1 MYRTIKIKY
10 MKKFL
15 STIFLLS
22 LWFSA
27 LHAQNYVI
35 RGTVSASQK
44 PVEAATISL
53 LKQDSTQIKHAVSDK
68 SGRFVLQNLKDGIY
82 MVSIQAVGNKV
93 YYSPV
98 IVVNEQHQQV
108 DLQTI
113 NLEATAKL
121 NDVTVSSK
129 KQYIEQKIDKT
140 VVNVDASP
148 TNTGLSAYEIL
159 EKTPG
164 VTIDKDGNISLKG
177 KQGVMVMIDGK
188 PTYLS
193 PSDLANFL
201 KNMPSTTL
209 DQIELMTNPS
219 AKYDAAGNSG
229 IINFKTKKSKTKG
242 FNTSITIGGGEGK
255 YPKTN
260 ESINLNYRTGKI
272 NVFAN
277 YSYDYAKRFH
287 TLDLTR
293 KFRNAAGNVDTIFAQ
308 RTDMVSDYQSHYF
321 KTGMDFYASKNTTV
335 GFSVN
340 GDFNPGH
347 FTNSNLTNIIDANNI
362 LLSQTITNSNAK
374 ENWTNYGANLN
385 LTTKFDTA
393 GRELSANLD
402 YIHYRSS
409 SDKMF
414 VTSFFDDKENKI
426 NNDETLRG
434 NLPGNINIYSGKVD
448 YTHPLKHNAKI
459 EAGVKASYVETDNNA
474 EYDSLLNN
482 KWITDS
488 GRTNHFLY
496 KENINA
502 AYVNMSKQLNKKW
515 SAQLGLRLENTIS
528 NGNQLTT
535 GQTFKRDYTQL
546 FPTAYISYAM
556 NDKNQFSINYGRRIQ
571 RPDYGDLN
579 PFYYFLD
586 KYTYEVG
593 NPYLKPQFS
602 HNIELSHVYKNMIT
616 TTFSYA
622 TINDMMNEQLQQID
636 SIHTTYVTKTNLAN
650 QHSFTLS
657 VNAAIPITKWW
668 RMNTYL
674 QGAYNNFKGF
684 INTGVISV
692 GGPSFNAN
700 MQNQFTL
707 PKGWTMELSG
717 YYNSK
722 AIYGTIVGLQQGGA
736 DFAVAKNILKDKGTV
751 KVNFRDFLNLNQWNG
766 YSRYQNVDVTI
777 HNRWESRQVNIS
789 FTYRFSKGQNAEQ
802 RRNGGADEEQS
813 RVKSGKG

>member
-1 MYRTIKIKY
+1 
-10 MKKFL
+10 MKKMKK
-15 STIFLLS
+15 LLFTVS
-22 LWFSA
+22 FISFWFTA
-27 LHAQNYVI
+27 LNAQNYLVK
-35 RGTVSASQK
+35 GKVESSGK
-44 PVEAATISL
+44 PVEAATVSL
-53 LKQDSTQIKHAVSDK
+53 LKPDSSKVNQKISDK
-68 SGRFVLQNLKDGIY
+68 NGVFQIENLKEGTY
-82 MVSIQAVGNKV
+82 FLSIQSVGHKN
-93 YYSPV
+93 YFTPV
-98 IVVNEQHQQV
+98 ITLDKNHPQQ
-108 DLQTI
+108 DFQTI
-113 NLEATAKL
+113 NLEESSKL

-140 VVNVDASP
+140 VINVDASP
-148 TNTGLSAYEIL
+148 TSVGLSAYEIL

-193 PSDLANFL
+193 PADLANFL

-242 FNTSITIGGGEGK
+242 FNTSITIGGGEGR

-293 KFRNAAGNVDTIFAQ
+293 KFRNASGNVDTIFAQ
-308 RTDMVSDYQSHYF
+308 RSDMISQYQSHYF
-321 KTGMDFYASKNTTV
+321 KTGMDFYASKKTTL

-340 GDFNPGH
+340 GNFNPG
-347 FTNSNLTNIIDANNI
+347 NSSNNNLTDITDASNV
-362 LLSQTITNSNAK
+362 LLSQTITNSNFK

-393 GRELSANLD
+393 GKELSANFD

-409 SDKMF
+409 SDQMF
-414 VTSFFDDKENKI
+414 VTDFFDDAHNKI
-426 NNDETLRG
+426 NNAETLRG

-448 YTHPLKHNAKI
+448 YTHPLKHDAKI
-459 EAGVKASYVETDNNA
+459 EAGIKASYVETDNNA
-474 EYDSLLNN
+474 EYDSLLNE
-482 KWITDS
+482 KWIIDTS
-488 GRTNHFLY
+488 RTNHFLY

-502 AYVNMSKQLNKKW
+502 AYVNVSKQLNKKW
-515 SAQLGLRLENTIS
+515 SAQVGLRLENTIS

-535 GQTFKRDYTQL
+535 SETFKRDYTQL
-546 FPTAYISYAM
+546 FPTAYVSYAM

-586 KYTYEVG
+586 KYTYQVG
-593 NPYLKPQFS
+593 NPYLRPQFS
-602 HNIELSHVYKNMIT
+602 HNIELNHVYKNMLT

-622 TINDMMNEQLQQID
+622 IINDMMNEQLQQID
-636 SIHTTYVTKTNLAN
+636 SIHTTYVTKTNLAT

-657 VNAAIPITKWW
+657 VNAAVPVTKWW
-668 RMNTYL
+668 RMNVYA

-684 INTGVISV
+684 INTGIINV

-707 PKGWTMELSG
+707 PKGWSMELSG

-722 AIYGTIVGLQQGGA
+722 AIYGTIVGLPQGSA
-736 DFAVAKNILKDKGTV
+736 DFAVAKNILKNKGTV
-751 KVNFRDFLNLNQWNG
+751 KVNFRDFLNLNQWSG
-766 YSRYQNVDVTI
+766 YSRYQNIDVDI